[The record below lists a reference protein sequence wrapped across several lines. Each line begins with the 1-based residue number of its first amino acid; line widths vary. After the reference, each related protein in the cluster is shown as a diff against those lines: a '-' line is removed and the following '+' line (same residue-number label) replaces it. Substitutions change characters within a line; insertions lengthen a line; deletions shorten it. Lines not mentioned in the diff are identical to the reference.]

1 MNTSWF
7 IARRL
12 LQSNKESKKLSTP
25 IVRIAIGGIALGVCV
40 MLVSMAIVTGFQQ
53 EIRAKVIGF
62 GAHIQIGLFDANH
75 SFEAQPIESNP
86 DFLKD
91 LKKNKEI
98 RHIQTFAT
106 KAGIIKTE
114 RAIEG
119 VLFKGVDAQFDWSFF
134 KKHLVEGRL
143 PNLNDTA
150 RSLEILISKA
160 QSKALKLKPGDKL
173 LMYFVQDP
181 PKTRKFTISGLY
193 DTGLGENDF
202 DKLLVL
208 GDIRVVQQLNN
219 WSASQI
225 SGFELYITDFNR
237 LKEVDEVVYQTIPN
251 DLNSAS
257 IASRYPQIF
266 GWLELMDTNV
276 YIIISLM
283 LLVSLINMITS
294 LLIMI
299 LEKTKMIGLL
309 KTLGGSNQF
318 VSNIFLKQAL
328 ILTTQ
333 GVIIG
338 NIIGITLCLL
348 QKKFE
353 FFTLNQETYYLK
365 IVPIQLDI
373 IPVLLLNLL
382 VFTISFAALLLPTF
396 IINRI
401 KPASAIKFD

>member
-1 MNTSWF
+1 
-7 IARRL
+7 L
-12 LQSNKESKKLSTP
+12 LQSNKESKQLSTP
-25 IVRIAIGGIALGVCV
+25 IVKIAVGGIALGVCV

-98 RHIQTFAT
+98 QHIQTFAS
-106 KAGIIKTE
+106 KAGIIKTDK
-114 RAIEG
+114 AIEG

-143 PNLNDTA
+143 PTLNDTA

-160 QSKALKLKPGDKL
+160 QSKALKLKPGDNL
-173 LMYFVQDP
+173 LMYFVQEP
-181 PKTRKFTISGLY
+181 PKTRKFTISGIY
-193 DTGLGENDF
+193 DTGLGENEF

-219 WSASQI
+219 WSSNQI
-225 SGFELYITDFNR
+225 SGFEIYIKDFKK
-237 LKEVDEVVYQTIPN
+237 LQAVDEEVYQTIPN
-251 DLNSAS
+251 NFNSAS
-257 IASRYPQIF
+257 IAARYPQIF

-276 YIIISLM
+276 YIIIFLM
-283 LLVSLINMITS
+283 LLVALINMITS

-318 VSNIFLKQAL
+318 ISSIFLKQATV
-328 ILTTQ
+328 LTTQ

-338 NIIGITLCLL
+338 NIAGITLCVL

-353 FFTLNQETYYLK
+353 FFSLNQETYYLK
-365 IVPIQLDI
+365 TVPIQLDVLPI
-373 IPVLLLNLL
+373 ILLNLL
-382 VFTISFAALLLPTF
+382 VFSVAIAALLLPTF

>member
-1 MNTSWF
+1 M
-7 IARRL
+7 
-12 LQSNKESKKLSTP
+12 QSNKESKQLSTP
-25 IVRIAIGGIALGVCV
+25 IVKIAVAGIALGVCV
-40 MLVSMAIVTGFQQ
+40 MLVSLAIVTGFQQ

-86 DFLKD
+86 EFLKE

-114 RAIEG
+114 KAIEG
-119 VLFKGVDAQFDWSFF
+119 VLFKGVAPNFDWSFF
-134 KKHLVEGRL
+134 KKHLVAGRL
-143 PNLNDTA
+143 PNINDTA

-160 QSKALKLKPGDKL
+160 QSTALKLKPGDKL

-193 DTGLGENDF
+193 DTGLGENEF

-219 WSASQI
+219 WSKTQI
-225 SGFELYITDFNR
+225 SGFEIYITDFNR
-237 LKEVDEVVYQTIPN
+237 LKEVDEEVYQTIPN
-251 DLNSAS
+251 NYNSAS
-257 IASRYPQIF
+257 ISARYPQIF

-276 YIIISLM
+276 YIIIFLM
-283 LLVSLINMITS
+283 LVVALINMITS

-309 KTLGGSNQF
+309 KTLGGTNRL

-328 ILTTQ
+328 VLTSQ

-338 NIIGITLCLL
+338 NVVGILLCLL

-365 IVPIQLDI
+365 TVPIQLDVL
-373 IPVLLLNLL
+373 PLLLLNLL
-382 VFTISFAALLLPTF
+382 VFSISFAALLLPTF

-401 KPASAIKFD
+401 RPATAIKFD

>member
-12 LQSNKESKKLSTP
+12 LQSNKESKQLSTP
-25 IVRIAIGGIALGVCV
+25 IVKIAVGGIALGVCV

-98 RHIQTFAT
+98 QHIQTFAS
-106 KAGIIKTE
+106 KAGIIKTDK
-114 RAIEG
+114 AIEG

-143 PNLNDTA
+143 PTLNDTA

-160 QSKALKLKPGDKL
+160 QSKALKLKPGDNL
-173 LMYFVQDP
+173 LMYFVQEP
-181 PKTRKFTISGLY
+181 PKTRKFTISGIY
-193 DTGLGENDF
+193 DTGLGENEF

-219 WSASQI
+219 WSSNQI
-225 SGFELYITDFNR
+225 SGFEIYIKDFKK
-237 LKEVDEVVYQTIPN
+237 LQAVDEEVYQTIPN
-251 DLNSAS
+251 NFNSAS
-257 IASRYPQIF
+257 IAARYPQIF

-276 YIIISLM
+276 YIIIFLM
-283 LLVSLINMITS
+283 LLVALINMITS

-318 VSNIFLKQAL
+318 ISSIFLKQATV
-328 ILTTQ
+328 LTTQ

-338 NIIGITLCLL
+338 NIAGITLCVL

-353 FFTLNQETYYLK
+353 FFSLNQETYYLK
-365 IVPIQLDI
+365 TVPIQLDVLPI
-373 IPVLLLNLL
+373 ILLNLL
-382 VFTISFAALLLPTF
+382 VFSVAIAALLLPTF

>member
-12 LQSNKESKKLSTP
+12 LQSNKESKQLSTP
-25 IVRIAIGGIALGVCV
+25 IVKIAVGGIALGVCV

-75 SFEAQPIESNP
+75 SFEAQPIENNP

-160 QSKALKLKPGDKL
+160 QSKALKLKAGDKL

-219 WSASQI
+219 WTPNQI

-257 IASRYPQIF
+257 IAARYPQIF

-318 VSNIFLKQAL
+318 VSSIFLKQAL
-328 ILTTQ
+328 LLTTR
-333 GVIIG
+333 GVVIG
-338 NIIGITLCLL
+338 NVIGITLCLL

-382 VFTISFAALLLPTF
+382 VFTISFAALMLPTF

>member
-1 MNTSWF
+1 LNTSWF

-12 LQSNKESKKLSTP
+12 LQSNKESKQLSTP
-25 IVRIAIGGIALGVCV
+25 IVKIAVGGIALGVCV

-98 RHIQTFAT
+98 QHIQTFAS
-106 KAGIIKTE
+106 KAGIIKTDK
-114 RAIEG
+114 AIEG

-143 PNLNDTA
+143 PTLNDTA

-160 QSKALKLKPGDKL
+160 QSKALKLKPGDNL
-173 LMYFVQDP
+173 LMYFVQEP
-181 PKTRKFTISGLY
+181 PKTRKFTISGIY
-193 DTGLGENDF
+193 DTGLGENEF

-219 WSASQI
+219 WSSNQI
-225 SGFELYITDFNR
+225 SGFEIYIKDFKK
-237 LKEVDEVVYQTIPN
+237 LQAVDEEVYQTIPN
-251 DLNSAS
+251 NFNSAS
-257 IASRYPQIF
+257 IAARYPQIF

-276 YIIISLM
+276 YIIIFLM
-283 LLVSLINMITS
+283 LLVALINMITS

-318 VSNIFLKQAL
+318 ISSIFLKQATV
-328 ILTTQ
+328 LTTQ

-338 NIIGITLCLL
+338 NIAGITLCVL

-353 FFTLNQETYYLK
+353 FFSLNQETYYLK
-365 IVPIQLDI
+365 TVPIQLDVLPI
-373 IPVLLLNLL
+373 ILLNLL
-382 VFTISFAALLLPTF
+382 VFSVAIAALLLPTF

>member
-1 MNTSWF
+1 
-7 IARRL
+7 
-12 LQSNKESKKLSTP
+12 
-25 IVRIAIGGIALGVCV
+25 
-40 MLVSMAIVTGFQQ
+40 
-53 EIRAKVIGF
+53 
-62 GAHIQIGLFDANH
+62 
-75 SFEAQPIESNP
+75 
-86 DFLKD
+86 
-91 LKKNKEI
+91 
-98 RHIQTFAT
+98 
-106 KAGIIKTE
+106 
-114 RAIEG
+114 
-119 VLFKGVDAQFDWSFF
+119 
-134 KKHLVEGRL
+134 
-143 PNLNDTA
+143 
-150 RSLEILISKA
+150 
-160 QSKALKLKPGDKL
+160 
-173 LMYFVQDP
+173 
-181 PKTRKFTISGLY
+181 
-193 DTGLGENDF
+193 
-202 DKLLVL
+202 L

-219 WSASQI
+219 WTPNQI

-237 LKEVDEVVYQTIPN
+237 LKVVDEVVYQTIPN

-257 IASRYPQIF
+257 IAARYPQIF

-318 VSNIFLKQAL
+318 VSSIFLKQAL
-328 ILTTQ
+328 LLTTR
-333 GVIIG
+333 GVVIG
-338 NIIGITLCLL
+338 NVIGITLCLL

>member
-1 MNTSWF
+1 MK
-7 IARRL
+7 IA
-12 LQSNKESKKLSTP
+12 
-25 IVRIAIGGIALGVCV
+25 VGGIALGVCV

-98 RHIQTFAT
+98 QHIQTFAS
-106 KAGIIKTE
+106 KAGIIKTDK
-114 RAIEG
+114 AIEG

-143 PNLNDTA
+143 PTLNDTA

-160 QSKALKLKPGDKL
+160 QSKALKLKPGDNL
-173 LMYFVQDP
+173 LMYFVQEP
-181 PKTRKFTISGLY
+181 PKTRKFTISGIY
-193 DTGLGENDF
+193 DTGLGENEF

-219 WSASQI
+219 WSSNQI
-225 SGFELYITDFNR
+225 SGFEIYIKDFKK
-237 LKEVDEVVYQTIPN
+237 LQAVDEEVYQTIPN
-251 DLNSAS
+251 NFNSAS
-257 IASRYPQIF
+257 IAARYPQIF

-276 YIIISLM
+276 YIIIFLM
-283 LLVSLINMITS
+283 LLVALINMITS

-318 VSNIFLKQAL
+318 ISSIFLKQATV
-328 ILTTQ
+328 LTTQ

-338 NIIGITLCLL
+338 NIAGITLCVL

-353 FFTLNQETYYLK
+353 FFSLNQETYYLK
-365 IVPIQLDI
+365 TVPIQLDVLPI
-373 IPVLLLNLL
+373 ILLNLL
-382 VFTISFAALLLPTF
+382 VFSVAIAALLLPTF